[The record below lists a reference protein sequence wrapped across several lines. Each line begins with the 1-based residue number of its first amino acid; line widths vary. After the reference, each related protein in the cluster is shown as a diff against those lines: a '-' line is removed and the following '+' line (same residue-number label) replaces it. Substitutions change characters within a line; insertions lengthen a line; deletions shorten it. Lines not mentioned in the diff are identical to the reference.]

1 MLRSWRRSCLVLV
14 VLLACAPALPAG
26 AQEALVEEIGRV
38 LHPGEPAPPL
48 PEGTRF
54 LVRFAE
60 DVGGLEVGSMVT
72 VRGLRIGTVREI
84 AVVIDSEAATM
95 DVPVV
100 IDVVPALI
108 QVDGTRPTDPAA
120 VEALAAR
127 LVAKGLR
134 ATLEKAS
141 PLGGTQRVALVFD
154 PEAPPAVL
162 GSGGRY
168 PEIPTAPTLG
178 QKLETALGELVARVA
193 ALPLERI
200 ADEVLVTVTA
210 VRDLATGPQ
219 LTHALAVVER
229 AGNELA
235 ALATGPEVRGAL
247 ASVGQSAQELQTLAA
262 GLDARLTPAI
272 DAILRAAATIETAAG
287 DGATTFAGLERSM
300 GPRSALW
307 GELLQTSRELAA
319 TTRSLRLLVEYLERH
334 PDALLRGR
342 PETVP

>member
-1 MLRSWRRSCLVLV
+1 MLRSWRRRSLIFVA
-14 VLLACAPALPAG
+14 LLALAPAMPAG
-26 AQEALVEEIGRV
+26 AQEAVVEELGRV
-38 LHPGEPAPPL
+38 LRPAEAPSSL

-60 DVGGLEVGSMVT
+60 DVSGLEVGSMVT

-95 DVPVV
+95 DVSVV
-100 IDVVPALI
+100 IDVVPELI
-108 QVDGTRPTDPAA
+108 EVDGIRPGDPAA

-134 ATLEKAS
+134 ATLESTS
-141 PLGGTQRVALVFD
+141 PLGGAQRVALIFD
-154 PEAPPAVL
+154 RDAPPAEL
-162 GSGGRY
+162 GRGGRY
-168 PEIPTAPTLG
+168 PEIPAAPTLA
-178 QKLETALGELVARVA
+178 QELETVLAALMARLA

-210 VRDLATGPQ
+210 VRDLVTGPE
-219 LTHALAVVER
+219 LTRTLAVVER
-229 AGNELA
+229 AGNELT

-247 ASVGQSAQELQTLAA
+247 ASVLQSAEELRTLAA
-262 GLDARLTPAI
+262 GLDARLTPAV
-272 DAILRAAATIETAAG
+272 DAILRAAATVETAAG

-300 GPRSALW
+300 GPRSPLW
-307 GELLQTSRELAA
+307 SELLQTSRELAA

>member
-1 MLRSWRRSCLVLV
+1 MLRSWRRRSQILVA
-14 VLLACAPALPAG
+14 LLALAPAVSAG
-26 AQEALVEEIGRV
+26 AQEAMVEELGRV
-38 LHPGEPAPPL
+38 LRPAEPVPTL

-60 DVGGLEVGSMVT
+60 DVSGLEVGSMVT

-100 IDVVPALI
+100 IDVVPELI
-108 QVDGTRPTDPAA
+108 QVDGTRPADPAA

-134 ATLEKAS
+134 ATLESTS
-141 PLGGTQRVALVFD
+141 PLGGAQRVALVFEPD
-154 PEAPPAVL
+154 AQPVEL
-162 GSGGRY
+162 GRGGRY
-168 PEIPTAPTLG
+168 PEIPAAPTLALE
-178 QKLETALGELVARVA
+178 LETALGEVVARIA
-193 ALPLERI
+193 GLPLERI
-200 ADEVLVTVTA
+200 ADELLVTVRA
-210 VRDLATGPQ
+210 VRDLVAGPE
-219 LTHALAVVER
+219 LTRTLAVVER

-247 ASVGQSAQELQTLAA
+247 ASVGQSADELQTLAA
-262 GLDARLTPAI
+262 GLDARLTPVI
-272 DAILRAAATIETAAG
+272 DAILRAATTIETAAG

-300 GPRSALW
+300 GPRSPLW
-307 GELLQTSRELAA
+307 GELLQTSRELSA